1 MEDTD
6 LAAKYA
12 QIQLGHS
19 FAAVSLAIFNQD
31 LTALVRHW
39 IHIKFIHIWN
49 FTFNSLFFE
58 CYLNQ
63 YMRS

>member
-6 LAAKYA
+6 LAVKYA

-39 IHIKFIHIWN
+39 IHIKFILP
-49 FTFNSLFFE
+49 TF
-58 CYLNQ
+58 
-63 YMRS
+63 

>member
-1 MEDTD
+1 MEDMD

-31 LTALVRHW
+31 LTALVRPW
-39 IHIKFIHIWN
+39 IHINLYYQH
-49 FTFNSLFFE
+49 LE
-58 CYLNQ
+58 LYLQ
-63 YMRS
+63 LPLL

>member
-31 LTALVRHW
+31 LTALVKHW
-39 IHIKFIHIWN
+39 IHIKFMLP
-49 FTFNSLFFE
+49 TFGTLPSTPSP
-58 CYLNQ
+58 LNVI
-63 YMRS
+63 